1 MLRFIG
7 ADSSAVWGQA
17 LQIAAFV
24 VVVFVLFG
32 GLLVASGGGD
42 FYTQLAMRVAGN
54 GPGNSAKVAVT
65 ASALFGTVSG
75 SAVSNVMSTG
85 IMTIP
90 LMKRAGF
97 KPAQAGGIEAVSSTG
112 GQLMPPVMGAAAF
125 LMAEILQVPYKTIAL
140 AALLPA
146 ILYYLSLYVQID
158 FISRRDNIPSLRDI
172 QRNTFATVIREGWLA
187 IVAFTVL
194 LTGIFYWNMRAE
206 VAAVWAVMALIVGG
220 LAIGLAK
227 RSGQGMS
234 PGQILKAV
242 VDTGRATCDV
252 LLITAV
258 AGMIIG
264 LISTTG
270 FGFALSI
277 YLLDFGDKSM
287 FGLLLLTAAIS
298 IVLGLGLP
306 TTGVYLLLASLAAPS
321 LVQLGIEPIAAHMF
335 VLYYGILSMITP
347 PIALASFAAA
357 SLSGA
362 TKSATELEA
371 FRFGWIAYF
380 LPFLFIYKP
389 GLLLVGSWFHIGY
402 VFASSLMALVL
413 VTGGLVGHALR
424 PLHPV
429 LRAFWLVVGVL
440 VIMPLSQ
447 LGGLTLEYSVSALG
461 LALLVLPF
469 VLSPKSAEVK
479 T

>member
-1 MLRFIG
+1 
-7 ADSSAVWGQA
+7 
-17 LQIAAFV
+17 
-24 VVVFVLFG
+24 
-32 GLLVASGGGD
+32 
-42 FYTQLAMRVAGN
+42 
-54 GPGNSAKVAVT
+54 
-65 ASALFGTVSG
+65 
-75 SAVSNVMSTG
+75 
-85 IMTIP
+85 
-90 LMKRAGF
+90 
-97 KPAQAGGIEAVSSTG
+97 
-112 GQLMPPVMGAAAF
+112 
-125 LMAEILQVPYKTIAL
+125 
-140 AALLPA
+140 
-146 ILYYLSLYVQID
+146 
-158 FISRRDNIPSLRDI
+158 
-172 QRNTFATVIREGWLA
+172 
-187 IVAFTVL
+187 
-194 LTGIFYWNMRAE
+194 
-206 VAAVWAVMALIVGG
+206 
-220 LAIGLAK
+220 
-227 RSGQGMS
+227 
-234 PGQILKAV
+234 
-242 VDTGRATCDV
+242 
-252 LLITAV
+252 
-258 AGMIIG
+258 
-264 LISTTG
+264 
-270 FGFALSI
+270 
-277 YLLDFGDKSM
+277 M

-429 LRAFWLVVGVL
+429 LRAFWLVGGVL

-447 LGGLTLEYSVSALG
+447 LGGQTLEYSVSALG
-461 LALLVLPF
+461 LVLLVLSF
-469 VLSPKSAEVK
+469 VLSPKPAEVQA
-479 T
+479 